1 MLFLA
6 EASFMLLK
14 TSNVPYNSIQ
24 IHYEIF
30 MRRSIFHRHKPHKL
44 ADRLRPVSADPIG
57 LTNENG
63 KVHDGVTQLRK
74 KLGGK
79 NLKIGAII
87 TLIAGVVAWVGQNRT
102 PPLPITEQ
110 ALTLPNSST
119 TKATTN
125 EEATPSTAPAKA
137 PAVALPP
144 VNAVAVTKVAHNNIQ
159 PPLAQANSQA
169 IQSAKNGDPQTA
181 VSLLES
187 ALINDPESGVVFDNL
202 RKLYAGFATQSYQL
216 AIDPAKN
223 QAVIVELSDAQQKY
237 NVQIPVM
244 NHNNTRTAL
253 AKIDATKA
261 MPNLPQ
267 APLTQPEAQAHPVKT
282 TDVGA
287 ALTANTAA
295 SIPPI
300 ATTPIT
306 AATPEPVAKLPP
318 PPAPTAAERKEINT
332 AVMQTLK
339 NWSDAWSKQDVVAY
353 LASYSANYAPKG
365 TTHKEWADYR
375 AIRLK
380 APKFVKVELS
390 DQKAVLTD
398 NTHVRVGFTQSYAS
412 DTLKAKDKK
421 TLELELIDNTWLIT
435 SESGR

>member
-159 PPLAQANSQA
+159 PPWRR
-169 IQSAKNGDPQTA
+169 P
-181 VSLLES
+181 
-187 ALINDPESGVVFDNL
+187 
-202 RKLYAGFATQSYQL
+202 
-216 AIDPAKN
+216 
-223 QAVIVELSDAQQKY
+223 
-237 NVQIPVM
+237 
-244 NHNNTRTAL
+244 
-253 AKIDATKA
+253 
-261 MPNLPQ
+261 
-267 APLTQPEAQAHPVKT
+267 
-282 TDVGA
+282 
-287 ALTANTAA
+287 
-295 SIPPI
+295 
-300 ATTPIT
+300 
-306 AATPEPVAKLPP
+306 
-318 PPAPTAAERKEINT
+318 
-332 AVMQTLK
+332 
-339 NWSDAWSKQDVVAY
+339 
-353 LASYSANYAPKG
+353 
-365 TTHKEWADYR
+365 THKR
-375 AIRLK
+375 FK
-380 APKFVKVELS
+380 APKMVTHKQPLACS
-390 DQKAVLTD
+390 NQHSLTIQ
-398 NTHVRVGFTQSYAS
+398 NQALFSTTYAS
-412 DTLKAKDKK
+412 YMLALPLNPTSLPLTPPK
-421 TLELELIDNTWLIT
+421 TKRLLWNSVTHNKNIMCK
-435 SESGR
+435 SP

>member
-1 MLFLA
+1 
-6 EASFMLLK
+6 
-14 TSNVPYNSIQ
+14 
-24 IHYEIF
+24 

-44 ADRLRPVSADPIG
+44 SDRLRPVSADPIG
-57 LTNENG
+57 LNPENNKGRNGTMRIRQKING
-63 KVHDGVTQLRK
+63 KNIK
-74 KLGGK
+74 M
-79 NLKIGAII
+79 GAII
-87 TLIAGVVAWVGQNRT
+87 TLIAGTVAWLSQNNT
-102 PPLPITEQ
+102 ATIPITEQ
-110 ALTLPNSST
+110 TLTLPNSST
-119 TKATTN
+119 TKATPN
-125 EEATPSTAPAKA
+125 EEATSLTAPAKA
-137 PAVALPP
+137 PTVALPP

-159 PPLAQANSQA
+159 TPLAQANSQA

-187 ALINDPESGVVFDNL
+187 ALINDPESGLVFDNL

-216 AIDPAKN
+216 AIDPTKN
-223 QAVIVELSDAQQKY
+223 QAVMVELSDAQQKY

-282 TDVGA
+282 TDVSA

-306 AATPEPVAKLPP
+306 TATPEPVAKLPPP
-318 PPAPTAAERKEINT
+318 PPAPTAAERKEINA
-332 AVMQTLK
+332 AVMQALK
-339 NWSDAWSKQDVVAY
+339 NWSEAWSKQDVAGY
-353 LASYSANYAPKG
+353 LASYSATYAPKG

-380 APKFVKVELS
+380 APKFVKIELS

-398 NTHVRVGFTQSYAS
+398 NTHVRVSFTQSYAS

>member
-6 EASFMLLK
+6 ETRFMLLK

-24 IHYEIF
+24 IHCEIF
-30 MRRSIFHRHKPHKL
+30 MRRSIFHRYKPHKL
-44 ADRLRPVSADPIG
+44 TDGLRPVNADPIG

-74 KLGGK
+74 KLDGK

-102 PPLPITEQ
+102 PPLP
-110 ALTLPNSST
+110 NSSA
-119 TKATTN
+119 TK
-125 EEATPSTAPAKA
+125 TPSTEELPPTIPTKA
-137 PAVALPP
+137 PLPAI
-144 VNAVAVTKVAHNNIQ
+144 NAVAVAKVAHNSTQ
-159 PPLAQANSQA
+159 TPLTLANAQA

-181 VSLLES
+181 VNLLES

-223 QAVIVELSDAQQKY
+223 QTVIVELSDAQQKY

-398 NTHVRVGFTQSYAS
+398 NTHVRVSFTQSYAS
-412 DTLKAKDKK
+412 DTLRAKDKK